1 MQGDAASMA
10 QQISDGQNVVLNTLQ
25 SKMHSSSGVDIDE
38 EMANLLALQSAYAAN
53 ARVMSAVN
61 SMFQSLL
68 QSI

>member
-25 SKMHSSSGVDIDE
+25 NKMNASSGVDIDE

-53 ARVMSAVN
+53 ARVMSTVN
-61 SMFQSLL
+61 SMFQALL

>member
-1 MQGDAASMA
+1 MA

-25 SKMHSSSGVDIDE
+25 NKMNASSGVDIDE

-53 ARVMSAVN
+53 ARVMSTVN
-61 SMFQSLL
+61 SMFQALL

>member
-1 MQGDAASMA
+1 M
-10 QQISDGQNVVLNTLQ
+10 T
-25 SKMHSSSGVDIDE
+25 SSSGVDIDQ